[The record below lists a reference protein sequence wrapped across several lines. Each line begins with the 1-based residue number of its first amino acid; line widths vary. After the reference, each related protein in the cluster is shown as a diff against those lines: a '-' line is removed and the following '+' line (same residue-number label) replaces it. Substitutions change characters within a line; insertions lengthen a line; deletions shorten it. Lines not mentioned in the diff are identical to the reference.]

1 VTAQL
6 LLSKEIPTSSLT
18 RGLLVDIDIYRI
30 RHSSL
35 FSRFASS
42 SQYASALLINDL
54 TKSIAQQGLLQPIIV
69 RTKSGTDFFEIVA
82 GNRRYE
88 ACKTLGWR
96 KIVCH
101 VLELD
106 DREAFEVTL
115 IENVQRENLNPIEE
129 AHAFKMY
136 VDEYGWG
143 GITELATKLGKS
155 VGYVDKRIRLLESSP
170 ELIESVSN
178 HSINPSTAEELVSIK
193 DETIVH
199 NFIGMINQKQ
209 LSSRKVR
216 KLVKEHKKGSTHSI
230 YDFKEVEDKI
240 VDIDSKVQRSFDK
253 SIVTLRIAASR
264 LATIIE
270 SMEENWI
277 IYEILMQHKN
287 MLHSQIDV
295 LIKEKKKL

>member
-1 VTAQL
+1 MTAQL
-6 LLSKEIPTSSLT
+6 LLSKELPTSSLS

-88 ACKTLGWR
+88 ACKSLGWR

-115 IENVQRENLNPIEE
+115 IENIQRENLNPIEE
-129 AHAFKMY
+129 AHAFKIY

-199 NFIGMINQKQ
+199 SFIGMINQKQ
-209 LSSRKVR
+209 LSDWKWWYQCWHPIQH
-216 KLVKEHKKGSTHSI
+216 LM
-230 YDFKEVEDKI
+230 
-240 VDIDSKVQRSFDK
+240 
-253 SIVTLRIAASR
+253 
-264 LATIIE
+264 IE
-270 SMEENWI
+270 E
-277 IYEILMQHKN
+277 
-287 MLHSQIDV
+287 MLKHRH
-295 LIKEKKKL
+295 